1 MSDDDPRSA
10 LDEAQRCFSE
20 LHRLMD
26 TAIDEAVRIA
36 AIDMVQSIETAKA
49 ATVRGTEALA
59 KLREML
65 LEPPD

>member
-1 MSDDDPRSA
+1 MSNDDPRSA
-10 LDEAQRCFSE
+10 LDEAQRCLSE
-20 LHRLMD
+20 LRRLMD
-26 TAIDEAVRIA
+26 AAIDEAMRIA
-36 AIDMVQSIETAKA
+36 AIDMVESIEAAKA